1 MTLKGNWEKIVA
13 VTGGAGFIGSNLL
26 LYLVPKYPQYLFVNI
41 DCLTYAANLS
51 SLSQVENADNSQFEK
66 ISVADFE
73 KLSACFEKYNFD
85 AVIHLAAE
93 SHVDRSIIGPS
104 DFVTTN
110 LNGTFHLLE
119 LVRSRFESGTPVRF
133 VHVSTD
139 EVYGSLGDD
148 DPVFSEGAPYRP
160 NSPYSATKAGG
171 DHLVGAY
178 IRTYGIDA
186 IITHSSNNFG
196 PRQFP
201 EKLIPLVINNILNRQ
216 EIPVYGDGQNIRSW
230 LYVEDH
236 CRALDTVL
244 RGGQKGATY
253 LIDAGNEMRNLDLV
267 RLLCRKV
274 DEKVG
279 IAGSERL
286 ITFVEDRAGHD
297 YRYGLDSSRIRT
309 ELGWRPQYEFE
320 KALDETIQW
329 YLEHQDWLNACISG
343 EYMKYY
349 KMNYKRKLSQ
359 S

>member
-1 MTLKGNWEKIVA
+1 MA

-51 SLSQVENADNSQFEK
+51 NLTEIEDADNYRFEK
-66 ISVADFE
+66 ISIADFE
-73 KLSACFEKYNFD
+73 KLSDCFDKYNFD
-85 AVIHLAAE
+85 AVMHLAAE
-93 SHVDRSIIGPS
+93 SHVDRSIFGPS
-104 DFVTTN
+104 DFVATN
-110 LNGTFHLLE
+110 VNGTFNLLE
-119 LVRSRFESGTPVRF
+119 LVRNRQESGRSVRF

-139 EVYGSLGDD
+139 EVYGSIGDN
-148 DPVFSEGAPYRP
+148 DPFFSEMSPYRP

-178 IRTYGIDA
+178 IKTYGIDA

-216 EIPVYGDGQNIRSW
+216 EIPVYGNGQNIRSW

-236 CRALDTVL
+236 CRALDVVMHE
-244 RGGQKGATY
+244 GEKGATY
-253 LIDAGNEMRNLDLV
+253 LIDAGYETRNLDLV
-267 RLLCRKV
+267 RALCRKV

-279 IAGSERL
+279 ISGSERL

-297 YRYGLDSSRIRT
+297 YRYALDSSRIRT
-309 ELGWRPQYEFE
+309 ELCWEPQYEYE
-320 KALDETIQW
+320 DALDETIQW

-349 KMNYKRKLSQ
+349 EMNYKRKLPQ